1 MSISICGINCD
12 ECSFKNGCK
21 GCTETNGCPG
31 EKPCMIA
38 QYITIG
44 GMDAYQE
51 FKKTL
56 IDEINGLKIPGM
68 NPIDTLYPLVGRFVN
83 LEYPL
88 PGGQTAKL
96 LDDDEMYLGAQTAC
110 CFADDT
116 DKCFGVIANA
126 AFLLVCQ
133 YGENG
138 TNPEILLFKKR

>member
-1 MSISICGINCD
+1 MSLSICGINCD

-31 EKPCMIA
+31 GKPCMIA
-38 QYITIG
+38 QYITLG

-96 LDDDEMYLGAQTAC
+96 LDDDEMYLGAQTTC